1 MLSIVGVKPLA
12 KAIGYFNV
20 EHNNFTED
28 FLVCSRQELITEV
41 KPFDECTVDT
51 ALEEEEY
58 EI

>member
-1 MLSIVGVKPLA
+1 MRVCKDCPFVI
-12 KAIGYFNV
+12 V

-41 KPFDECTVDT
+41 KPFDECTVET